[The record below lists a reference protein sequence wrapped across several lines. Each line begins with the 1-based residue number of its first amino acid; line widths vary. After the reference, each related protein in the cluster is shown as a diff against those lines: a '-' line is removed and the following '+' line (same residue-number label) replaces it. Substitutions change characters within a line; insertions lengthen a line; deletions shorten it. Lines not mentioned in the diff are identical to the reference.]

1 MSIIQHRRG
10 TANDW
15 YYANPILASA
25 ELGYIIYDTAV
36 DADNVNAG
44 KFKIGDGT
52 TAWNDLP
59 IASGDVGPM
68 GPQGTYYVG
77 STPPADPVVG
87 DMWFNDTNAALSI
100 YYDSFWVETTGQ
112 QGPVGPAPIT
122 SVSAPLSITGP
133 TSSQT
138 ISISDASATT
148 SGVITTGTQTI
159 AGNKTFSGTISLPST
174 TSIGNVSAAEIGYV
188 DGVTSAIQTQI
199 NTNTPT
205 GAIMMWY
212 TNTAPTGWLICNG
225 QSTSGYDALASVVGS
240 NVPNL
245 QGRVPVGR
253 DSTQTEFDTIG
264 ENGGAK
270 SHTLTVDQIPTHQHE
285 VPFPSNV
292 GGDGTS
298 NYSEVFGSG
307 RTAAQVGQGVE
318 IYNSDPNATAEGNE
332 VLPLVSS
339 TGGGQPHNNLQPYV
353 VLNYIIKT

>member
-1 MSIIQHRRG
+1 VSIIQHRRG

-138 ISISDASATT
+138 ISISDASETD
-148 SGVITTGTQTI
+148 SGVITTGAQTI

-174 TSIGNVSAAEIGYV
+174 TSIGNVSATEIAYM
-188 DGVTSAIQTQI
+188 DGVTSSIQTQLGTKANLSGASFTGSITSTGSIRASSI
-199 NTNTPT
+199 NKV
-205 GAIMMWY
+205 
-212 TNTAPTGWLICNG
+212 
-225 QSTSGYDALASVVGS
+225 QSTSVNISSTFTSTTQFTSLMSITITTSGNPVLINVTGDLDLSVDSWAAMRILRNGTTQTGS
-240 NVPNL
+240 QLSVDNTANGQNLPFSISVWDDVAAGTHTYTL
-245 QGRVPVGR
+245 QGQIRG
-253 DSTQTEFDTIG
+253 SAATGTIG
-264 ENGGAK
+264 NVSGA
-270 SHTLTVDQIPTHQHE
+270 IPVLWAWE
-285 VPFPSNV
+285 V
-292 GGDGTS
+292 G
-298 NYSEVFGSG
+298 
-307 RTAAQVGQGVE
+307 A
-318 IYNSDPNATAEGNE
+318 
-332 VLPLVSS
+332 
-339 TGGGQPHNNLQPYV
+339 
-353 VLNYIIKT
+353 